1 MDRKG
6 NMVHTKTKHVMA
18 LTYEP
23 KIDAVRDGRCRQ
35 TIRKGGRFSVGDS
48 ILMHG
53 WEGRPYR
60 SKWSWR
66 LRVKVTHVDNIT
78 IDEQGIHRATHAV
91 PLRWESKRV
100 DEIAKND
107 YIEHATGEELKNVLF
122 GLNDVPDKIEP
133 YQIIR
138 W

>member
-1 MDRKG
+1 M
-6 NMVHTKTKHVMA
+6 TKHVMA

-23 KIDAVRDGRCRQ
+23 KIKPVREGKCIQ
-35 TIRKGGRFSVGDS
+35 TIRKGRRFSVGDS
-48 ILMHG
+48 ILIHG

-66 LRVKVTHVDNIT
+66 MRVEVQHIRNIS
-78 IDEQGIHRATHAV
+78 IDERGIHRASHAV
-91 PLRWESKRV
+91 PIRWGSETLK
-100 DEIAKND
+100 EIAEMD
-107 YIEHATGEELKNVLF
+107 FIEPATGEELKTVLF
-122 GLNDVPDKIEP
+122 GLNGVPTEPEP